1 MDSLS
6 DKIRTFLRD
15 AGFEFAGDR
24 ASNLELLRYFEREY
38 DFQVMRYMEQEWVEQ
53 QLEREFSQGFVDKMR
68 SHVDEDRLDDFDDD
82 ISSIQGR
89 AA

>member
-6 DKIRTFLRD
+6 DKIRIFLKD

-38 DFQVMRYMEQEWVEQ
+38 GFEVMRYMEQEWVEQ
-53 QLEREFSQGFVDKMR
+53 QLEREFSQGFVDQMR
-68 SHVDEDRLDDFDDD
+68 SHVDEDRLDEFDDD
-82 ISSIQGR
+82 ISSIKGR